1 MWIKK
6 KKSQMQAIG
15 KLIYYAVLFF
25 FLQHLSLMSLC
36 SFLTSHKL

>member
-25 FLQHLSLMSLC
+25 FFTALIFNELV
-36 SFLTSHKL
+36 

>member
-25 FLQHLSLMSLC
+25 FYSTYL
-36 SFLTSHKL
+36 

>member
-25 FLQHLSLMSLC
+25 FTALIFNELV
-36 SFLTSHKL
+36 